1 MKLKTEY
8 STVILVNLVDEKG
21 NPGWP
26 ERFSRADCERIKKD
40 TDPFTYQR
48 EYMNNPVEEGK
59 IFKAEW
65 LRFRKAKSLAS
76 YPILLGHWD
85 LSYKKEGD
93 YKAMALLGF
102 DELGL
107 IVLDMFCRKCDVND
121 AVNYHYDLLNR
132 LHNMGTGGMFFYDAT
147 AAQEEV
153 FRPVFETEAYR
164 RRIFEIPLP
173 DRTAVVD
180 KFLRIE
186 ATLTNVFFNKTLTFA
201 DYLKDTPDYISGE
214 TQLLAFEKGSHANDD
229 FPDTL
234 EAAVRLMQKY
244 AYDYSGGVQG
254 EFKAIV
260 KPHKRKGF

>member
-1 MKLKTEY
+1 MKLRTEF
-8 STVILVNLVDEKG
+8 STVYLVNLVDEKG

-26 ERFSRADCERIKKD
+26 ERFTPQDCERIRRD

-48 EYMNNPVEEGK
+48 EYCNNPIEEGK

-65 LRFRKAKSLAS
+65 IRYRKAKPLAL
-76 YPILLGHWD
+76 YPCLLGHWD

-102 DELGL
+102 DDHGL
-107 IVLDMFCRKCDVND
+107 IVLDLFCRKCDLSD
-121 AVNYHYDLLNR
+121 AVGYHFDVIRR
-132 LHNMGTGGMFFYDAT
+132 LRDQGTGAMFFYDAT

-153 FRPVFETEAYR
+153 FRPVFEQEAFK

-186 ATLTNVFFNKTLTFA
+186 ATLTNVLFNKTLAFA
-201 DYLKDTPDYISGE
+201 EHLRGTPDC
-214 TQLLAFEKGSHANDD
+214 TAAVDQLLAFEKGSTANDD

-234 EAAVRLMQKY
+234 EAAVRLTTKY
-244 AYDYSGGVQG
+244 AWDANGPESV
-254 EFKAIV
+254 FKPII
-260 KPHKRKGF
+260 KQHKRKGY